1 MATIKSENCNLATM
15 ERDNRRRRTDT
26 DDRGVLAGWTPTSAG
41 WQAGRLVFQ
50 LLHRGSAS

>member
-41 WQAGRLVFQ
+41 
-50 LLHRGSAS
+50 